1 MTITKDKF
9 TNKIL
14 ISIDNI
20 NNIGFLDVL
29 PIYID
34 SIIRLTQN
42 IDSTRIPRSRINK
55 LCGSK
60 ELQEEAVVEDLESKL
75 EENLQLN
82 KGFEFKGDEL
92 EDDELDDDEG
102 LFGLLD
108 EGEDDDE
115 LIGGGDSDEESEG
128 YISFEEATP
137 TLSATPTPLSSKKES
152 KSPDSK
158 SFVLEEAT
166 PTPSATPTPL
176 SSKNKSV
183 SLENESLELEDA
195 TPTPSATPTPLSS
208 KKESKSPDSKSF
220 VLEDAT
226 PTPSATPTPLSSK
239 IKVYHL
245 KMNH

>member
-14 ISIDNI
+14 ISVDNI
-20 NNIGFLDVL
+20 NNIELLNVL
-29 PIYID
+29 PVYID

-42 IDSTRIPRSRINK
+42 IDSTGVPRSRINR

-60 ELQEEAVVEDLESKL
+60 ELQEQDIVEDLESKL
-75 EENLQLN
+75 EEKLQVS

-92 EDDELDDDEG
+92 EDDDLDDDEG
-102 LFGLLD
+102 LIGLLD
-108 EGEDDDE
+108 EGEDDE
-115 LIGGGDSDEESEG
+115 LIGGGESDEESEG
-128 YISFEEATP
+128 YISLEEATP
-137 TLSATPTPLSSKKES
+137 TPVSSVRSSPQSSKKES
-152 KSPDSK
+152 VSPDSK

-208 KKESKSPDSKSF
+208 KRKQI
-220 VLEDAT
+220 T
-226 PTPSATPTPLSSK
+226 
-239 IKVYHL
+239 
-245 KMNH
+245 